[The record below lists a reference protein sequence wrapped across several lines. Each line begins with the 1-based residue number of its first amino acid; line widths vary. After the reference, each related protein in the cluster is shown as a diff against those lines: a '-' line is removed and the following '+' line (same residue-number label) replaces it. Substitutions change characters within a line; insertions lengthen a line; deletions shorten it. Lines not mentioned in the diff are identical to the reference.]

1 MTKLRYRVIRI
12 PLLGAILLK
21 LYRAKIAFGYCSG
34 SLLRIFIWLFDSKE
48 TTNLT
53 YHLEETNKR
62 YLASL
67 IAHITHKD
75 FAEIMGYVE
84 EVMKDKQLHRHVEGL
99 SRHEDHSF
107 TADGEARFGR
117 RVGWYAFVGAT
128 KPKIVVEMGVDK
140 GLGACVLT
148 AKLMKNSEEGY
159 IGYYHGTDINPKAG
173 YLLSEPYS
181 ELRSESCMATL
192 LNR

>member
-1 MTKLRYRVIRI
+1 MKKALMTKLRYSVIRI

-34 SLLRIFIWLFDSKE
+34 SLLRILIWLFDSKE

-75 FAEIMGYVE
+75 FAA
-84 EVMKDKQLHRHVEGL
+84 DTGL
-99 SRHEDHSF
+99 
-107 TADGEARFGR
+107 R
-117 RVGWYAFVGAT
+117 R
-128 KPKIVVEMGVDK
+128 
-140 GLGACVLT
+140 
-148 AKLMKNSEEGY
+148 
-159 IGYYHGTDINPKAG
+159 
-173 YLLSEPYS
+173 
-181 ELRSESCMATL
+181 RSNE
-192 LNR
+192 R